1 MHADIYPQGQRRML
15 KKAMNELKEL
25 LVTSFPDY
33 IDKVVL
39 FGSQAKGEA
48 QDYSDYDILV
58 ILKKEYDWKLKHQI
72 YDKTWEID
80 FKYDILT
87 DIKLISKYDLNT
99 IVGKQ
104 PFIMD
109 ALESGVVLRRDRG
122 TVEIEGRP

>member
-1 MHADIYPQGQRRML
+1 ML
-15 KKAMNELKEL
+15 KKAMNELKDL

-48 QDYSDYDILV
+48 QDDSDYDILV

-87 DIKLISKYDLNT
+87 DIKLISKYDLNP

-104 PFIMD
+104 PFIVD
-109 ALESGVVLRRDRG
+109 ALESGVVL
-122 TVEIEGRP
+122 